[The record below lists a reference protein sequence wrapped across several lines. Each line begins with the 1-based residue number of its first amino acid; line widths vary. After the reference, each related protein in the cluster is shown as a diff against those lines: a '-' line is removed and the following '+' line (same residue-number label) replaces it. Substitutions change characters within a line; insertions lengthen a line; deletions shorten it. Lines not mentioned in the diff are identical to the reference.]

1 MASYEE
7 CSFDSNLFGH
17 KVGRIDLEEEDL
29 CGDWLG
35 ELKRARDDGMKL
47 VYLIS
52 PRYDPSRHKELEQLE
67 STFPGTLADWKTL
80 YSSPLT
86 TWDQGNLTAKCA
98 ESDEI
103 KVIRWERADVPD
115 SLVELSLSAGVH
127 SRFKVDEA
135 IPEAVFQG
143 VYGGWI
149 RNSVNKSIADD
160 TFVAVHK
167 ETGIEVGL
175 ITVKKKGMNLIDIGL
190 LAVSSNQRQK
200 GIATMLLSRAALWAY
215 ESIGGTPGAKLQ
227 VVTQGTNLVAC
238 RAYESFGFTVETTQL
253 VNHVWMPRDLG
264 GALHEAA
271 AAKLDNYGVPF
282 CKQHLTGKEML
293 YIQEIFD
300 SDLLNSASKYTSLCA
315 MRIKK
320 LLLGG
325 CPRPTSNPNSP
336 ARKDKDN
343 MESTNA
349 LTAVKSVYHNESGF
363 DCTEVV
369 ITASGT
375 SALEMA
381 AILCEVGSGDEVIS
395 ALLHLL
401 VHS

>member
-1 MASYEE
+1 M
-7 CSFDSNLFGH
+7 
-17 KVGRIDLEEEDL
+17 
-29 CGDWLG
+29 
-35 ELKRARDDGMKL
+35 
-47 VYLIS
+47 
-52 PRYDPSRHKELEQLE
+52 
-67 STFPGTLADWKTL
+67 
-80 YSSPLT
+80 
-86 TWDQGNLTAKCA
+86 
-98 ESDEI
+98 
-103 KVIRWERADVPD
+103 
-115 SLVELSLSAGVH
+115 
-127 SRFKVDEA
+127 
-135 IPEAVFQG
+135 
-143 VYGGWI
+143 
-149 RNSVNKSIADD
+149 
-160 TFVAVHK
+160 
-167 ETGIEVGL
+167 
-175 ITVKKKGMNLIDIGL
+175 
-190 LAVSSNQRQK
+190 
-200 GIATMLLSRAALWAY
+200 
-215 ESIGGTPGAKLQ
+215 
-227 VVTQGTNLVAC
+227 
-238 RAYESFGFTVETTQL
+238 ETTQL

-381 AILCEVGSGDEVIS
+381 AILCEVGPGDEVILPS
-395 ALLHLL
+395 YTFSSTANAFVLRGATPVFVDIRPDTLNIDESLIEAAITESTKVVCV
-401 VHS
+401 VHYGGFPCEMDAICDIASVITCWW